1 MRPSF
6 LELHL
11 MSPSIRLIVG
21 LGNPG
26 REYARTRHNAG
37 FWFADALAE
46 KHGGSFRTESKFR
59 GELAQ
64 VRIENETLLVLKPAT
79 FMNSSG
85 ESVQALAAFHKL
97 TPEQILVV
105 HDELDLPI
113 GAARLKAGG
122 GHGGHNGLRSLHQHL
137 GEAYLRLRLGVGHPG
152 TKERVHG
159 YLTDERTPAEEENL
173 IQAGIKAALNVMP
186 ALVTGGIEKAMQLL
200 HSQKE

>member
-1 MRPSF
+1 MPSS
-6 LELHL
+6 L
-11 MSPSIRLIVG
+11 RLLVG

-26 REYARTRHNAG
+26 KDYARTRHNAG
-37 FWFADALAE
+37 FWFADALAG
-46 KHGGSFRTESKFR
+46 KHDGSFRLESKFR

-64 VRIENETLLVLKPAT
+64 VRIEGETLFVLKPVT

-97 TPEQILVV
+97 APEQILVV

-113 GAARLKAGG
+113 GAARLKSGG

-159 YLTDERTPAEEENL
+159 YLTDERTPAEEEKL
-173 IQAGIKAALNVMP
+173 IHAGIHAGLDALPV
-186 ALVTGGIEKAMQLL
+186 LVAGSLEKAMQQL
-200 HSQKE
+200 HSKQE

>member
-1 MRPSF
+1 MPST
-6 LELHL
+6 L
-11 MSPSIRLIVG
+11 RLIVG

-26 REYARTRHNAG
+26 KDYSRTRHNAG
-37 FWFADALAE
+37 FWFADALAG
-46 KHGGSFRTESKFR
+46 KHGGSFRLESKFR

-64 VRIENETLLVLKPAT
+64 VRIEGETLFVLKPVT

-113 GAARLKAGG
+113 GAARLKSGG

-159 YLTDERTPAEEENL
+159 YLTDERTPAEEEKL
-173 IQAGIKAALNVMP
+173 IHVGINAGLEALPV
-186 ALVTGGIEKAMQLL
+186 LVAGSLEKAMQQL
-200 HSQKE
+200 HSKQE

>member
-1 MRPSF
+1 
-6 LELHL
+6 

>member
-1 MRPSF
+1 MPST
-6 LELHL
+6 L
-11 MSPSIRLIVG
+11 RLIVG

-26 REYARTRHNAG
+26 KDYARTRHNAG
-37 FWFADALAE
+37 FWFADVLANT
-46 KHGGSFRTESKFR
+46 HGGSFRLESKFR

-64 VRIENETLLVLKPAT
+64 VRIEGETLLVLKPVT

-97 TPEQILVV
+97 TPQQILVV
-105 HDELDLPI
+105 HDELDLPV
-113 GAARLKAGG
+113 GAARLKSGG

-159 YLTDERTPAEEENL
+159 YLTDERTPADDEKL
-173 IQAGIKAALNVMP
+173 IQAGIAAGLEAMP
-186 ALVTGGIEKAMQLL
+186 TLVTGGIEKAMQLL
-200 HSQKE
+200 HSTKE

>member
-1 MRPSF
+1 MPSS
-6 LELHL
+6 L
-11 MSPSIRLIVG
+11 RLIVG

-26 REYARTRHNAG
+26 KDYARTRHNAG
-37 FWFADALAE
+37 FWFADALAG
-46 KHGGSFRTESKFR
+46 KHGGSFRLESKFR

-64 VRIENETLLVLKPAT
+64 VRIEGETLFVLKPVT

-113 GAARLKAGG
+113 GAARLKSGG

-159 YLTDERTPAEEENL
+159 YLTDERTPAEEEKL
-173 IQAGIKAALNVMP
+173 IHVGINAGLEALPV
-186 ALVTGGIEKAMQLL
+186 LVAGSLEKAMQQL
-200 HSQKE
+200 HSKQE